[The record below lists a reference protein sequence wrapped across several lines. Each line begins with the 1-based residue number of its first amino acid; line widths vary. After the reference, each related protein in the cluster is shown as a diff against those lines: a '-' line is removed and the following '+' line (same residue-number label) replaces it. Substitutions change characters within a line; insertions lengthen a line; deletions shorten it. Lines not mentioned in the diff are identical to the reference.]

1 MYVIRLSTILL
12 FTLMFIPV
20 DAYSHCK
27 GKHAD
32 YKPHCGGGTE
42 PPSSEV
48 DPVYS
53 VEITE
58 FMSGHSGAENWRAG
72 FGGKNAIGL
81 NDALPDGFDVGEI
94 TDLELLTEALTN
106 PNDVNFTDSDG
117 AYCFQSNVFPSNF
130 PTGPFAIHQALI
142 KKGKGG
148 RAEGSIWLH
157 GFTKD
162 GVVEVLYV
170 LKLFGQFEPNIEWPP
185 LDGVHSVMMYDW
197 ELTIE
202 RGSKEI
208 TSNSCIGEGE
218 TLVVFKVTAES

>member
-1 MYVIRLSTILL
+1 MKSLNLAGFLLLSILISPDT
-12 FTLMFIPV
+12 F
-20 DAYSHCK
+20 AHCK

-32 YKPHCGGGTE
+32 YEPHCGGGTE

-53 VEITE
+53 VDIRED
-58 FMSGHSGAENWRAG
+58 MLGHSGVHWRAG
-72 FGGKNAIGL
+72 FGGKNALGL
-81 NDALPDGFDVGEI
+81 NDSLPDGFDVGEI
-94 TDLELLTEALTN
+94 TDLSLLTKGLI
-106 PNDVNFTDSDG
+106 DVNFTDFEVG
-117 AYCFQSNVFPSNF
+117 NCFQPYIFH
-130 PTGPFAIHQALI
+130 TGRFAIHQALI

-170 LKLFGQFEPNIEWPP
+170 LKLFGYFEQNKEWPP
-185 LDGVHSVMMYDW
+185 LDGAHSVMMIDW

-208 TSNSCIGEGE
+208 TNNSCIGEGE
-218 TLVVFKVTAES
+218 TLVVIEVTAET